1 MKTTIKLI
9 SGAAIL
15 LASLSGQAI
24 AQETI
29 KVGMSGKYFP
39 FTFVKQDKLQ
49 GFEVDMWNQIG
60 ERTGYKVEF
69 VTASFSGL
77 FGMLETGRVDTISN
91 QITITD
97 ERKAKYAFSQPY
109 VYDGA
114 QIVVRKGNSTI
125 HGLKDLEGKTV
136 AVNLGSNFEEL
147 LRKND
152 PNKKIDIRTYDS
164 AFEQD
169 VALGRHA
176 SQRLGVVHLGVA
188 ELADGGAI
196 SLQRFGGLLQ
206 VGEVLFGQFC
216 RQAVEVFQ
224 RIVDGVQR
232 WLLRLGLAAVGV
244 AAHLIARLLQ
254 QLAQFD
260 HAVELRDAVTLQ
272 HGFLDFRDFGHGIVG
287 TGAELAAGVFALH
300 GGLGHVGKSAFVFG
314 NRSQLLV
321 DHRHI
326 GRLLDHAACRLQA
339 AFEFAQEFVDRAR
352 SLLAATH
359 VVVHARQA
367 QVLGQLI
374 EAGDKTEFVT
384 AADDAA
390 HAGPAGEGDQQCQ
403 QQHQAETDAQLAF
416 DADVSKTLG

>member
-1 MKTTIKLI
+1 MKTSIKLI

-15 LASLSGQAI
+15 LATLSGQAI

-77 FGMLETGRVDTISN
+77 FGMLETGRIDTISN

-97 ERKAKYAFSQPY
+97 ERKAKYHFSQPY

-125 HGLKDLEGKTV
+125 HGIKDLEGKKV

-169 VALGRHA
+169 VALGRIDA
-176 SQRLGVVHLGVA
+176 FVMDRVSTAQ
-188 ELADGGAI
+188 
-196 SLQRFGGLLQ
+196 
-206 VGEVLFGQFC
+206 
-216 RQAVEVFQ
+216 
-224 RIVDGVQR
+224 
-232 WLLRLGLAAVGV
+232 
-244 AAHLIARLLQ
+244 LIKESKLPLQ
-254 QLAQFD
+254 QAGAPFETIENALPFLKTPEKQALLKKVD
-260 HAVELRDAVTLQ
+260 EALTAMRKDGSLRQ
-272 HGFLDFRDFGHGIVG
+272 IS
-287 TGAELAAGVFALH
+287 EKWFA
-300 GGLGHVGKSAFVFG
+300 S
-314 NRSQLLV
+314 
-321 DHRHI
+321 DI
-326 GRLLDHAACRLQA
+326 
-339 AFEFAQEFVDRAR
+339 
-352 SLLAATH
+352 T
-359 VVVHARQA
+359 
-367 QVLGQLI
+367 
-374 EAGDKTEFVT
+374 DK
-384 AADDAA
+384 
-390 HAGPAGEGDQQCQ
+390 
-403 QQHQAETDAQLAF
+403 
-416 DADVSKTLG
+416 